1 MWGVRTRMSTDE
13 VSNRRC
19 RWLLSQRGFRYWC
32 EAEMADVLSL
42 KGTNPDFLVETAAPI
57 RFFLELKSFEQDTL
71 LDRIDP
77 SVRTFSIDIMS
88 LQKRANRLVRDAA
101 EQLLP
106 YAGTGF
112 PMVIMLDNYRQKG
125 ISLDHHTLG
134 GLFGELVVQMRMDA
148 SSGRSLGEDWVRV
161 DDGSPLAGG
170 RYGHVS
176 AVAALVA
183 AERFDTFE
191 KVDDFSVERKMKVRV
206 LYNPNAI
213 VPFPSDVFN
222 DPRDEHLR

>member
-1 MWGVRTRMSTDE
+1 MSTDE

-19 RWLLSQRGFRYWC
+19 TWLLDQRGFRYWR
-32 EAEMADVLSL
+32 EGAIGQILTL
-42 KGTNPDFLVETAAPI
+42 RGTNPDFLVETPVPV
-57 RFFLELKSFEQDTL
+57 RFFIELKSFEQATL

-77 SVRTFSIDIMS
+77 GVRTFSVGIMS

-106 YAGTGF
+106 YADSNF
-112 PMVIMLDNYRQKG
+112 PMIIVLDNHRQKG

-134 GLFGELVVQMRMDA
+134 GLFGELQVQI
-148 SSGRSLGEDWVRV
+148 RSDPTTGENLGEAWVRS

-170 RYGHVS
+170 RNRHVS
-176 AVAALVA
+176 AVVALVA
-183 AERFDTFE
+183 GERFDTFD

-206 LYNPNAI
+206 LYNQDAA
-213 VPFPSDVFN
+213 VPLPRAVFN
-222 DPRDEHLR
+222 DPDDEHLN

>member
-1 MWGVRTRMSTDE
+1 MSTDE
-13 VSNRRC
+13 ISNRRC
-19 RWLLSQRGFRYWC
+19 TWLLNQRGFRYWR
-32 EAEMADVLSL
+32 EVEIGQIVTL
-42 KGTNPDFLVETAAPI
+42 KGTNPDFLVETPVPV

-77 SVRTFSIDIMS
+77 SVRTFSVGIMS

-106 YAGTGF
+106 YVDAGL
-112 PMVIMLDNYRQKG
+112 PMIIMLDNYRQKG

-134 GLFGELVVQMRMDA
+134 GLFGELQVQIRINPTT
-148 SSGRSLGEDWVRV
+148 GENLGEAWVRS

-170 RYGHVS
+170 RNRHVS

-183 AERFDTFE
+183 GERFDTFDRI
-191 KVDDFSVERKMKVRV
+191 DDFSVERKMKVRV
-206 LYNPNAI
+206 LYNPDAA
-213 VPFPSDVFN
+213 VPFPRDVFN
-222 DPRDEHLR
+222 DPDDEHLN